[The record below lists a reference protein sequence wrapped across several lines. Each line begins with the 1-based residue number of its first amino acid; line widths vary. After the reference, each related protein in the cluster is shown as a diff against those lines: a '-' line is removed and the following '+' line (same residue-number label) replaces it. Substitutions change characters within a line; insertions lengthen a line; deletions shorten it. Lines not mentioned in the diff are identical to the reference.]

1 MRMKD
6 LCMGV
11 VFTLGHEILDRVRR
25 VMSHKKVVTVMVWRF
40 GEGSD
45 SS

>member
-1 MRMKD
+1 MGMKD

-11 VFTLGHEILDRVRR
+11 VFILGHEILDWVRR
-25 VMSHKKVVTVMVWRF
+25 VMSHKNVVTAMVWRF